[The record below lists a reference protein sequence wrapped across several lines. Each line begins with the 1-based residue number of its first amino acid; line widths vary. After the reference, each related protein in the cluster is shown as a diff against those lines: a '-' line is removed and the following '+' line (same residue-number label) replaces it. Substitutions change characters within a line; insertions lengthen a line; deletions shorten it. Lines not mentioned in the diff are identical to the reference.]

1 MVEHLNQQVVKL
13 ANYLHKVL
21 TPSPLTFSNLLFLKV
36 LRYWH
41 SQCKILGNLQTH
53 YQLALQ
59 GTKMD
64 TTIINR
70 KVGRK
75 LLSILPI
82 LLSISLLSSC
92 DDAEAIDDSA
102 KEQLVISVPVE
113 VASLSIGQISSN
125 YATTAILE
133 AKEEAFVVPRASG
146 IIEHI
151 YVEEGDYVEKGQI
164 LAQIE
169 PRRYHL
175 NLDRAKADLVG
186 LEKELAKINKVYT
199 KKLVS
204 DDTYDKLTAQY
215 ESANATRSLAELDL
229 KEATITAPISGYI
242 AQRNAKVGNLSE
254 SFQRERMFHIVQQKE
269 LYGIVYLPEKEL
281 SKVHKDQRASLILT
295 AFSGTKV
302 AAFVERISPVIDA
315 KTGTFKV
322 TLRVP
327 NPDNLLK
334 SGMFAQVKLNYDT
347 KDNAIL
353 LPRKALLAIDD
364 SVNVF
369 VVKDGLATKHAVTV
383 GYQEGEVV
391 EVLAGLSGTEK
402 VVITGHQNLRDQA
415 PVEIVNDEPIAI
427 EALELAQETT
437 TQSVEG

>member
-1 MVEHLNQQVVKL
+1 MEL
-13 ANYLHKVL
+13 
-21 TPSPLTFSNLLFLKV
+21 
-36 LRYWH
+36 
-41 SQCKILGNLQTH
+41 
-53 YQLALQ
+53 
-59 GTKMD
+59 
-64 TTIINR
+64 IINKR
-70 KVGRK
+70 LGFK
-75 LLSILPI
+75 LLTILPI
-82 LLSISLLSSC
+82 LLTVSLLSSC
-92 DDAEAIDDSA
+92 GDAEALDEDN
-102 KEQLVISVPVE
+102 QLEVVISVPVE
-113 VASLSIGQISSN
+113 IALLSIGNISSN
-125 YATTAILE
+125 YTTTAILE

-146 IIEHI
+146 IIEAI
-151 YVEEGDYVEKGQI
+151 FVEEGDYVEKGQV

-186 LEKELAKINKVYT
+186 VEKELVKINKVYN

-215 ESANATRSLAELDL
+215 ESAKATRSLAELDL
-229 KEATITAPISGYI
+229 QEATITAPISGFI
-242 AQRNAKVGNLSE
+242 AERNTKVGNLSE

-281 SKVHKDQRASLILT
+281 SRVHKEQAASLNLT
-295 AFSGTKV
+295 ALSGEDIQ
-302 AAFVERISPVIDA
+302 AYVERISPVIDS

-347 KDNAIL
+347 KNDVML

-369 VVKDGLATKHAVTV
+369 VVTDGIASKKAVIV
-383 GYQEGEVV
+383 GYQEGEMV
-391 EVLAGLSGTEK
+391 EILSGLTGSEQ

-415 PVEIVNDEPIAI
+415 PVEVVNNEIAFSN
-427 EALELAQETT
+427 LELAKGSSQIIK
-437 TQSVEG
+437 G

>member
-1 MVEHLNQQVVKL
+1 MK
-13 ANYLHKVL
+13 
-21 TPSPLTFSNLLFLKV
+21 S
-36 LRYWH
+36 
-41 SQCKILGNLQTH
+41 
-53 YQLALQ
+53 
-59 GTKMD
+59 
-64 TTIINR
+64 IINVKNSR
-70 KVGRK
+70 R
-75 LLSILPI
+75 LLTILPI
-82 LLSISLLSSC
+82 LLSVSLLSSC
-92 DDAEAIDDSA
+92 GEADALDKDTKQDI
-102 KEQLVISVPVE
+102 VISVPVE
-113 VASLSIGQISSN
+113 VSPLTIGHISSK
-125 YATTAILE
+125 YATTAVLE

-164 LAQIE
+164 LPQIE

-186 LEKELAKINKVYT
+186 VEKELAKINKVYH

-215 ESANATRSLAELDL
+215 ESAKATRSLAELDL
-229 KEATITAPISGYI
+229 KEATIVAPISGYI
-242 AQRNAKVGNLSE
+242 AERNAKVGNLSE

-281 SKVHKDQRASLILT
+281 SKVHKDQQASLDLT
-295 AFSGTKV
+295 AFDG
-302 AAFVERISPVIDA
+302 ADIIAFVERISPVIDS

-327 NPDNLLK
+327 NPENLLM

-347 KDNAIL
+347 KQNVVL

-369 VVKDGLATKHAVTV
+369 VVKDGIASKQAVTV

-391 EVLAGLSGTEK
+391 EVLSGLSGTEK
-402 VVITGHQNLRDQA
+402 VVITGHQNLRDQS
-415 PVEIVNDEPIAI
+415 PVEVVNDDVNHMEP
-427 EALELAQETT
+427 LELAQKNTS
-437 TQSVEG
+437 QLANG

>member
-1 MVEHLNQQVVKL
+1 MK
-13 ANYLHKVL
+13 
-21 TPSPLTFSNLLFLKV
+21 S
-36 LRYWH
+36 
-41 SQCKILGNLQTH
+41 
-53 YQLALQ
+53 
-59 GTKMD
+59 
-64 TTIINR
+64 IINR
-70 KVGRK
+70 KVGLR
-75 LLSILPI
+75 LLMILPI
-82 LLSISLLSSC
+82 LLSVSLLSGC
-92 DDAEAIDDSA
+92 GNVEAFDEN
-102 KEQLVISVPVE
+102 KQQELVVSVPVE
-113 VASLSIGQISSN
+113 IAPLSIGDISSN
-125 YATTAILE
+125 YATTAVLE

-186 LEKELAKINKVYT
+186 VEKELAKINKVYN

-215 ESANATRSLAELDL
+215 ESAKATRSIAELDL

-242 AQRNAKVGNLSE
+242 AERNAKVGNLSE

-281 SKVHKDQRASLILT
+281 SKVHKEQQASLDLT
-295 AFSGTKV
+295 AFDGDDII
-302 AAFVERISPVIDA
+302 AFVERISPVIDP

-327 NPDNLLK
+327 NPNNLLK
-334 SGMFAQVKLNYDT
+334 SGMFSQVKLNYDT
-347 KDNAIL
+347 KQNVLL

-364 SVNVF
+364 SINVF
-369 VVKDGLATKHAVTV
+369 VVKDGIATKKSVTL
-383 GYQEGEVV
+383 GYQENDVV
-391 EVLAGLSGTEK
+391 EILSGLTGTEK

-415 PVEIVNDEPIAI
+415 PVEIVNDGLGQNEP
-427 EALELAQETT
+427 LELALKTASQLTK
-437 TQSVEG
+437 S

>member
-1 MVEHLNQQVVKL
+1 MK
-13 ANYLHKVL
+13 
-21 TPSPLTFSNLLFLKV
+21 S
-36 LRYWH
+36 
-41 SQCKILGNLQTH
+41 
-53 YQLALQ
+53 
-59 GTKMD
+59 
-64 TTIINR
+64 IINVKNSR
-70 KVGRK
+70 R
-75 LLSILPI
+75 LLTILPI
-82 LLSISLLSSC
+82 LLSVSLLSSC
-92 DDAEAIDDSA
+92 GEADALDKDTKQE
-102 KEQLVISVPVE
+102 LVISVPVE
-113 VASLSIGQISSN
+113 VAPLTIGHISSN
-125 YATTAILE
+125 YATTAVLE

-146 IIEHI
+146 IIEYI
-151 YVEEGDYVEKGQI
+151 YIEEGDYVEKGQI

-186 LEKELAKINKVYT
+186 VEKELAKINKVYD

-215 ESANATRSLAELDL
+215 ESAKATRALAELDL
-229 KEATITAPISGYI
+229 KEATIVAPISGYI
-242 AQRNAKVGNLSE
+242 AERNAKVGNLSE

-281 SKVHKDQRASLILT
+281 SKVHKDQQAFLNLT
-295 AFSGTKV
+295 AFDG
-302 AAFVERISPVIDA
+302 ADIIAFVERISPVIDS

-327 NPDNLLK
+327 NPDNLLM

-347 KDNAIL
+347 KQNVVL

-369 VVKDGLATKHAVTV
+369 VVKDGIASKQAVTV

-391 EVLAGLSGTEK
+391 EILSGLLGTEK
-402 VVITGHQNLRDQA
+402 VVITGHQNLRDQS
-415 PVEIVNDEPIAI
+415 PVEVVNDDVNHIKP
-427 EALELAQETT
+427 LELAQKNTS
-437 TQSVEG
+437 QLANG

>member
-1 MVEHLNQQVVKL
+1 MK
-13 ANYLHKVL
+13 
-21 TPSPLTFSNLLFLKV
+21 S
-36 LRYWH
+36 
-41 SQCKILGNLQTH
+41 
-53 YQLALQ
+53 
-59 GTKMD
+59 
-64 TTIINR
+64 IINVKNSR
-70 KVGRK
+70 R
-75 LLSILPI
+75 LLTILPI
-82 LLSISLLSSC
+82 LLSVSLLSSC
-92 DDAEAIDDSA
+92 GEADALDKDTKQE
-102 KEQLVISVPVE
+102 LVISVPVE
-113 VASLSIGQISSN
+113 VAPLTIGHISSN
-125 YATTAILE
+125 YATTAVLE

-146 IIEHI
+146 IIEYI
-151 YVEEGDYVEKGQI
+151 YIEEGDYVEKGQI

-186 LEKELAKINKVYT
+186 VEKELAKINKVYD

-215 ESANATRSLAELDL
+215 ESAKATRALAELDL
-229 KEATITAPISGYI
+229 KEATIVAPISGYI
-242 AQRNAKVGNLSE
+242 AERNAKVGNLSE

-281 SKVHKDQRASLILT
+281 SKVHKDQQASLDLT
-295 AFSGTKV
+295 AFDG
-302 AAFVERISPVIDA
+302 ADIIAFVERISPVIDS

-327 NPDNLLK
+327 NPDNLLM

-347 KDNAIL
+347 KQNVVL

-369 VVKDGLATKHAVTV
+369 VVKDGIASKQAVTV

-391 EVLAGLSGTEK
+391 EILSGLLGTEK
-402 VVITGHQNLRDQA
+402 VVITGHQNLRDQS
-415 PVEIVNDEPIAI
+415 PVEVVNDDVNHIKP
-427 EALELAQETT
+427 LELAQKNTS
-437 TQSVEG
+437 QLANG